1 MKGLIILL
9 SFWSC
14 VVGNGHKL
22 PVCSKSRNV
31 SFRRLCKISVKYP
44 TYPFIVQP
52 KITIGEVLDIDEME
66 KSMTVSMETML
77 LWNDSLV
84 SVEGNITNTNGSVWL
99 KIDGDDH
106 SELYWPKIKF
116 INQRETKRLQLY
128 GDEKSKFQYFW
139 FKPPHYFEYAEYH
152 VVTIGCNFNSNSY
165 PFDHLE
171 CSVTFFNPELTDELF
186 IWKPVSLSI
195 KDQSLNQSKVEA
207 TIPKNGLPFDI
218 SVQALDSSKTSS
230 LGYEYNT
237 AGLLIKFKRNNAWTL
252 ITGYFGPTALYSL
265 LSTLSFVIKK
275 SQIAGR
281 MGMLVT
287 LFLISTNSYNSVDAP
302 EDRGVSFI
310 EIWML
315 GTHLPLLFAL
325 VEYGI
330 ILGMDKMSTKT
341 CNAKKW
347 DIISLIFVICYHLVF
362 QLSFWLFAY
371 FNQSK

>member
-1 MKGLIILL
+1 MI
-9 SFWSC
+9 
-14 VVGNGHKL
+14 
-22 PVCSKSRNV
+22 
-31 SFRRLCKISVKYP
+31 
-44 TYPFIVQP
+44 
-52 KITIGEVLDIDEME
+52 
-66 KSMTVSMETML
+66 
-77 LWNDSLV
+77 
-84 SVEGNITNTNGSVWL
+84 
-99 KIDGDDH
+99 
-106 SELYWPKIKF
+106 
-116 INQRETKRLQLY
+116 
-128 GDEKSKFQYFW
+128 
-139 FKPPHYFEYAEYH
+139 
-152 VVTIGCNFNSNSY
+152 
-165 PFDHLE
+165 
-171 CSVTFFNPELTDELF
+171 FFNPEVDEASLF
-186 IWKPVSLSI
+186 WRPVSLTI
-195 KDQSLNQSKVEA
+195 KDQQQTMNCSKVDVP
-207 TIPKNGLPFDI
+207 IPENGLPFDI
-218 SVQALDSSKTSS
+218 TVQTLDSNKTSS
-230 LGYEYNT
+230 LGYVYNT

-330 ILGMDKMSTKT
+330 ILGMDKMSKKT

-347 DIISLIFVICYHLVF
+347 DIISLIFVLCYHLVF

-371 FNQSK
+371 LNQK